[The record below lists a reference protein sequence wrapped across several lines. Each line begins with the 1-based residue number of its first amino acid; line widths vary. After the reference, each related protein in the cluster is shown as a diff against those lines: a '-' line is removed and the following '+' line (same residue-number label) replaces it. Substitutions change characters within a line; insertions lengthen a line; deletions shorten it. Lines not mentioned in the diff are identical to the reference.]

1 VRHFKARHQRGFL
14 AFENLSLRMSLL
26 QQHFLIILS
35 VCLFA
40 CSESHN
46 EKKIVKE
53 QSKDSGIAHVS
64 FDEFSP
70 RTFDAGLSIGNE
82 FRSIRF
88 KQYSD
93 DKTYHRYSAESYSI
107 HGNFDSLA
115 ILSKEIKYIK
125 LILDTARER
134 YNINLQHMFFQD
146 RYKDVLDKY
155 VKLFENSL
163 PLKTYKRKSKN
174 EDYPYHSLV
183 KSLLLKSDVYKPWD
197 SLLNYYGYYVIKY
210 ETGEHSNDCYSK
222 DFLKQMNYDTTL
234 IVPWLE
240 IYRRKIEK
248 RETKK

>member
-1 VRHFKARHQRGFL
+1 MQKHL
-14 AFENLSLRMSLL
+14 
-26 QQHFLIILS
+26 LIILS
-35 VCLFA
+35 VSLFA

-46 EKKIVKE
+46 GKIV
-53 QSKDSGIAHVS
+53 QGQHTDSGNVHVR
-64 FDEFSP
+64 FDKFSP
-70 RTFDAGLSIGNE
+70 RTFDAELSIGNE
-82 FRSIRF
+82 FRIIRF
-88 KQYSD
+88 EQYRD
-93 DKTYHRYSAESYSI
+93 DEPYHRYSAESYSI

-125 LILDTARER
+125 LILDAASER
-134 YNINLQHMFFQD
+134 YNINPQHMFFQD

-155 VKLFENSL
+155 IKLFENSL

-197 SLLNYYGYYVIKY
+197 SLLNYYGYYVVKY
-210 ETGEHSNDCYSK
+210 ETGEHSNDWYSK
-222 DFLKQMNYDTTL
+222 HFLKQMNYDTTL

-240 IYRRKIEK
+240 IYYRKIEK